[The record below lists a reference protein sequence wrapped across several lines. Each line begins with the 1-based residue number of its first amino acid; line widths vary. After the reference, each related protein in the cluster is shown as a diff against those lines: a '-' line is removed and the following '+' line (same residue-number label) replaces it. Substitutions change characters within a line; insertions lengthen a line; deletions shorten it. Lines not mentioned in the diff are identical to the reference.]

1 MRKPVHHPKTE
12 TLADFA
18 AGRMDE
24 ARAVVI
30 ATHAAQCAECAAAI
44 ADFEAAGGAL
54 LESVEPVAMAPD
66 ALETILARA
75 DKTANVILPEAP
87 AHDANIRDVG
97 PEKRLPI
104 SAYLKGGIDEVK
116 WRPVA
121 PGLAQSVIEAQGYRS
136 GVLRL
141 LKIDPGT
148 KMPRHTHKGEEVTLI
163 LRGAYEDEV
172 GAFGVGDLA
181 DLDSGQTH
189 SPMAVGDK
197 PCICLIAT
205 SAPLAFKTIA
215 GRIAQPFIGL

>member
-1 MRKPVHHPKTE
+1 MRKPVHHPKID

-30 ATHAAQCAECAAAI
+30 ATHAAQCEECARAI
-44 ADFEAAGGAL
+44 ADIEAAGGAL
-54 LESVEPVAMAPD
+54 LDAVEPVAMTPD
-66 ALETILARA
+66 ALEKILARA
-75 DKTANVILPEAP
+75 DETANIVLPETP
-87 AHDANIRDVG
+87 ARDAR

-104 SAYLKGGIDEVK
+104 SAYLKGGVEDVK

-148 KMPRHTHKGEEVTLI
+148 RMPRHTHKGEEVTLI

-181 DLDSGQTH
+181 DLDGDQTH
-189 SPMAVGDK
+189 SPMAVGDE